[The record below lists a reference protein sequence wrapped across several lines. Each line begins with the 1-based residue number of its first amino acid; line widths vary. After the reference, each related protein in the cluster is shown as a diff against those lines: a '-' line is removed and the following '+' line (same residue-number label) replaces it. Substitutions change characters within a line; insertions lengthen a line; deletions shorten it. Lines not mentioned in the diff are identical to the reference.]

1 MESGVKQMDI
11 MHKMVEKELKKLHLN
26 LDRFLRNSEN
36 VKQVLSGRL
45 SGCGLTA
52 EGGGK
57 NMFAYVAFDRYMAQ
71 LTTVLNMARK
81 FNINFQLNELP
92 ETVMNDLEAVGGSCL
107 PSRLFQDFIQWSML
121 GREGG
126 IEGPSNDYQQLFTNY
141 HDLDVNTSER
151 KAIETSPERVVQSED
166 EGSEKGQCKKTARK
180 NYFKASTVDEYLQTI
195 LPTKSLSHLKNGHTF
210 SASITHVKDTKKL
223 LFYVCEMSDYDTL
236 FEICCSADFKQIQS
250 VTRDLDKIFCVAQHK
265 MGTENGRKC
274 FWRAVLV
281 PEEIGQDS
289 DLALLIDIGEI
300 IHITKENELYALSP
314 RFAKLPPMGIQCILK
329 GLSDA
334 DGRLVT
340 DHLKCKDSLIA
351 KQFKMARFRVLS
363 QESGL
368 LNVILLDTSENELRQ
383 LPSSTCPSP
392 TRYSRKRN
400 PFLDSMLLEDD
411 FDSDGNSDPMPL
423 PISSVYGNMVQPH
436 LRSNHDESGENLVV
450 TVTYISSP
458 VNFYGV
464 IENAES
470 EMNDAFFWNDM
481 QISHLQKILS
491 EPLQLNDI
499 VLARYSK
506 DDHWYRAK
514 IIDVLDANLYK
525 VFYIDFGNIEVVSL
539 TSIATCNPQQKK
551 PPSQAVRFRIA
562 GVKLVYTGCNEN
574 KRLQQATET
583 IVVMLLNQ
591 TVNLR
596 VVGRSSRSGSE
607 EVIVNFNDAQY
618 SNITTMLLDMGVVK
632 EV

>member
-1 MESGVKQMDI
+1 MDI

-36 VKQVLSGRL
+36 VKQVLRGRL
-45 SGCGLTA
+45 SGCGLSA
-52 EGGGK
+52 EGGGGGK

-141 HDLDVNTSER
+141 HDLDVNTTER
-151 KAIETSPERVVQSED
+151 KAIESSPERVIQSED

-210 SASITHVKDTKKL
+210 SAFITHVKDTKKL
-223 LFYVCEMSDYDTL
+223 LFYVCEMNDYDTL

-250 VTRDLDKIFCVAQHK
+250 VNRDLDKIFCVAQHK

-351 KQFKMARFRVLS
+351 KQFKMAKFRVLS

-392 TRYSRKRN
+392 TRYSRKSN

-423 PISSVYGNMVQPH
+423 PISSVYGNMVQTH

-499 VLARYSK
+499 VLARYAK

-514 IIDVLDANLYK
+514 IIDMLDANLYK

-562 GVKLVYTGCNEN
+562 GVKLVYTGSNEN